1 MDPITTEATIT
12 SDHKLN
18 LSIDLPK
25 DYPIGKAKVTVTVE
39 PQESAPAAV
48 NRLAEI
54 RGKYEG
60 QIWMS
65 EDFDEPL
72 KDFAEYM

>member
-1 MDPITTEATIT
+1 MNPITTEATIT

-39 PQESAPAAV
+39 PQESALAPI

-54 RGKYEG
+54 RGQGKG
-60 QIWMS
+60 KVWMS
-65 EDFDEPL
+65 DDFDEPL
-72 KDFAEYM
+72 EDFAEYM